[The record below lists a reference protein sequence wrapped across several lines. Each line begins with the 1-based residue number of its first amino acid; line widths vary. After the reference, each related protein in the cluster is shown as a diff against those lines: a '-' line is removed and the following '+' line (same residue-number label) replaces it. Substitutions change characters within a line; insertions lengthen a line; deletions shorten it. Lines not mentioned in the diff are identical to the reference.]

1 MKLLAPLQVTF
12 LEMALLIK
20 AAMAFSTTEADALK
34 LFAWID
40 SDNSF
45 DGNGKKLSTS
55 SLCGVMAVSAI
66 DKIPAFSSELNI
78 HHTLVPIVRDH
89 HSNS

>member
-1 MKLLAPLQVTF
+1 
-12 LEMALLIK
+12 
-20 AAMAFSTTEADALK
+20 
-34 LFAWID
+34 
-40 SDNSF
+40 
-45 DGNGKKLSTS
+45 
-55 SLCGVMAVSAI
+55 MAVSAI